1 VQERLEEVKGLRK
14 RWVEL
19 LRPFQQEMLE
29 TITAELIAV
38 EEQVGVRVRVG
49 VGVRVR
55 VRVKG

>member
-1 VQERLEEVKGLRK
+1 MQERLEEVKGLRK

-38 EEQVGVRVRVG
+38 EEQE
-49 VGVRVR
+49 
-55 VRVKG
+55 KADAEKAAAEEAA